1 MTGLGQRKCRITR
14 TVRGPRGGRCH
25 ARSEAITGTCVEGVG
40 SGTTADRRRNR
51 RYPEAGSRW
60 WPEKP
65 QPNQTTITRQSSAAI
80 GRASGADG
88 KPTDGRREEEVIGPD
103 EASVGGEKEGDDK
116 EMKARDNVGPLVDSV
131 FSALPVP

>member
-1 MTGLGQRKCRITR
+1 MPDQKRLLELALKGLEAERQRIDEEIADIQKQVRGGGQRSRSQTR
-14 TVRGPRGGRCH
+14 
-25 ARSEAITGTCVEGVG
+25 
-40 SGTTADRRRNR
+40 
-51 RYPEAGSRW
+51 
-60 WPEKP
+60 P
-65 QPNQTTITRQSSAAI
+65 QSHSAAI